1 MMRARNKL
9 IGAIGAT
16 VGIVMAV
23 ATAIAPATAAPS
35 SPTITATSSCASF
48 EGLKLT
54 APSVKYSGVGLRT
67 GEVISV
73 QVSPASSGDNV
84 TLFASIGLN
93 YIIFGGGPA
102 TQSYSFTAGFD
113 TVYDLS
119 WSYSLADNTVS
130 TEPRTW
136 TFDCSSASG
145 SVAPSPVTTTD
156 DDRDGV
162 ANSADSCSGTTLPDN
177 VSRIAAGSYYANAS
191 KNFVDGTG
199 RAANITVADAG
210 GCSATQIAKAL
221 GLSKNQSRSGISLT
235 QLTNWAGSH

>member
-9 IGAIGAT
+9 MGAIGAALGLL
-16 VGIVMAV
+16 VAV
-23 ATAIAPATAAPS
+23 SAAPASAAPGSTVVS
-35 SPTITATSSCASF
+35 STYSCASF
-48 EGLKLT
+48 EGLVVT
-54 APSVKYSGVGLRT
+54 APSVTYNGVGLQS
-67 GEVISV
+67 GETITVT
-73 QVSPASSGDNV
+73 VSPAASGDRV
-84 TLFASIGLN
+84 QILAAIGLSM
-93 YIIFGGGPA
+93 IFAGGSA
-102 TQSYSFTAGFD
+102 TEPVSYTSKTS
-113 TVYDLS
+113 TVYTLQ
-119 WSYSLADNTVS
+119 WSYVGADSSL
-130 TEPRTW
+130 PRTW

-145 SVAPSPVTTTD
+145 SVAPPPVVTAD

-162 ANSADSCSGTTLPDN
+162 ANSADSCSGTTLPDK
-177 VSRIAAGSYYANAS
+177 VSRQAAGSYYANSS